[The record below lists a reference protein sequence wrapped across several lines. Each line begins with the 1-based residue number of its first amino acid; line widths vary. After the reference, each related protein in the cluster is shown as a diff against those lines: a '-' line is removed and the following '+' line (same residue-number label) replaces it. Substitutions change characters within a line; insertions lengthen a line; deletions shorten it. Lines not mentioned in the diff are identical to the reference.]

1 MYSLPNR
8 HNVWPTK
15 RPNIAP
21 PDPVDLAHKW
31 HRVQSGTMNKILAG
45 KFLIVMLIGIALVKS
60 VIAMM
65 LIRCC
70 FLKKV
75 KFNFFKAGADTLR
88 IAP

>member
-1 MYSLPNR
+1 
-8 HNVWPTK
+8 
-15 RPNIAP
+15 
-21 PDPVDLAHKW
+21 
-31 HRVQSGTMNKILAG
+31 MNKILAG